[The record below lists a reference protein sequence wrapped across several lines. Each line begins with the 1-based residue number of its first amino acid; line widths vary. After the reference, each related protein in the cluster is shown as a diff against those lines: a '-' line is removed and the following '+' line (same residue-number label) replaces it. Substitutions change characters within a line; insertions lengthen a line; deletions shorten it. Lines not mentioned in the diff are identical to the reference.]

1 MNLVGP
7 ALVALGVSLL
17 CAGGLLLQRY
27 LDGSESDESNGS
39 EYSFGFALN
48 LKHVRKVLF
57 RVDCQ
62 RAIEALPSVRLEQG
76 EACAICLE
84 PLEEARQLPCGHL
97 FHQHCLLELTKS
109 PSHSPSRRL
118 RQEAH
123 RAISCPLCRSVTVKI
138 PVIGACREGAGACE
152 ADLEDPSGESQC
164 PSAHR
169 ASL

>member
-57 RVDCQ
+57 RVECQ

-76 EACAICLE
+76 TAPTLNRPPVQRLIW
-84 PLEEARQLPCGHL
+84 L
-97 FHQHCLLELTKS
+97 FM
-109 PSHSPSRRL
+109 
-118 RQEAH
+118 A
-123 RAISCPLCRSVTVKI
+123 
-138 PVIGACREGAGACE
+138 
-152 ADLEDPSGESQC
+152 
-164 PSAHR
+164 
-169 ASL
+169 